1 MNNISQDNEAD
12 LAAID
17 AVIAAFFGA
26 FTNKNGA
33 ADLGRLRTL
42 TIAQCVIVKASAPE
56 IYGLEDF
63 IAPRAKLLNGGAL
76 AEFEEIET
84 SSSTDIFGN
93 IAQRLSLYRKSGIL
107 SGKPF
112 AATGVNQF
120 LLVRMDGGWKIAAVT
135 WDDEREGFVPP
146 RRIAAARHP
155 AVLDIAHLGSSGCP
169 RYSSTCDREARSHG
183 PS

>member
-1 MNNISQDNEAD
+1 MAALPGSTMDTILHDNKAD
-12 LAAID
+12 LVAID

-26 FTNKNGA
+26 FTNKHGL
-33 ADLGRLRTL
+33 ADLGRLRAL

-63 IAPRAKLLNGGAL
+63 IAPRAKLLNGGPL
-76 AEFEEIET
+76 AEFEEVET

-107 SGKPF
+107 SGNRF

-120 LLVRMDGGWKIAAVT
+120 LLVRMKADWKIAAVT

-146 RRIAAARHP
+146 RRIA
-155 AVLDIAHLGSSGCP
+155 P
-169 RYSSTCDREARSHG
+169 RVG
-183 PS
+183 PQ

>member
-1 MNNISQDNEAD
+1 MDNISQENEAD

-26 FTNKNGA
+26 FTNKHRP

-42 TIAQCVIVKASAPE
+42 TIAQCVIVKASVPE

-63 IAPRAKLLNGGAL
+63 IAPRAKLLNGGPL
-76 AEFEEIET
+76 AEFEEVET

-93 IAQRLSLYRKSGIL
+93 IAQRLSPYRKSGIL
-107 SGKPF
+107 SGNRF

-120 LLVRMDGGWKIAAVT
+120 LLVRMDAGWKIAAVT

-146 RRIAAARHP
+146 RRIAVARHP
-155 AVLDIAHLGSSGCP
+155 VVHN
-169 RYSSTCDREARSHG
+169 
-183 PS
+183 

>member
-1 MNNISQDNEAD
+1 MDNISQDDEAD

-26 FTNKNGA
+26 FTNKHGP
-33 ADLGRLRTL
+33 ADLGRLRGL
-42 TIAQCVIVKASAPE
+42 AIAQCVIVKASARE

-63 IAPRAKLLNGGAL
+63 IASRAKLLNGGPL
-76 AEFEEIET
+76 AEFEEGET

-93 IAQRLSLYRKSGIL
+93 IAQRLSRYRKSGIL
-107 SGKPF
+107 SGSRF

-120 LLVRMDGGWKIAAVT
+120 LLVRMDAGWKIAAVT

-146 RRIAAARHP
+146 RSIAVTRHP
-155 AVLDIAHLGSSGCP
+155 VVHI
-169 RYSSTCDREARSHG
+169 
-183 PS
+183 

>member
-1 MNNISQDNEAD
+1 MDTILHDNEAD
-12 LAAID
+12 LVAID

-26 FTNKNGA
+26 FTNKHRL
-33 ADLGRLRTL
+33 ADLARLRVL

-63 IAPRAKLLNGGAL
+63 IAPRAKLLNGGPL
-76 AEFEEIET
+76 TEFEEVET

-107 SGKPF
+107 SGNRF

-120 LLVRMDGGWKIAAVT
+120 LLVRMEADWKIAAVT

-146 RRIAAARHP
+146 QRIAPRAA
-155 AVLDIAHLGSSGCP
+155 
-169 RYSSTCDREARSHG
+169 
-183 PS
+183 PSNGL